1 MTGGNHQVGRREVDD
16 GAGLTGGFIRQTIE
30 FVGHDVTL
38 ERFTTV
44 LAGALGSKD
53 YETKEHS
60 TRLVGVSDAIARHI
74 GLAEDVRRIIRFG
87 AYLHDIGKVVIPDEL
102 LRKRGALTP
111 YEFSIVRRHPEV
123 GADILA
129 DIETWKDVRLIV
141 RHHHEHFNGAGY
153 PDGLRGEHIPLGA
166 RIVSVADAYDVMR
179 SGRPY
184 QPARSRD
191 WILGELQRHRGR
203 QFDPDLV
210 DALMDVLP
218 RQATTAPEHERDGLV
233 EQRTAIGRRR
243 TDDALASWTRV
254 TPAP

>member
-1 MTGGNHQVGRREVDD
+1 LGRRAGDD
-16 GAGLTGGFIRQTIE
+16 GAALTGSFIRQTIE

-60 TRLVGVSDAIARHI
+60 TRLVGLSDAIARHL
-74 GLAEDVRRIIRFG
+74 GVPDGARKVIRFG

-102 LRKRGALTP
+102 LRKREPLTP
-111 YEFSIVRRHPEV
+111 YEFSIVRTHPEV

-129 DIETWKDVRLIV
+129 DIDTWKDVRLIV

-153 PDGLRGEHIPLGA
+153 PDGLRGEHIPIGA
-166 RIVSVADAYDVMR
+166 RIVSVVDAYDVMR

-184 QPARSRD
+184 QPRRSHE
-191 WILGELQRHRGR
+191 WILEELERQRGH

-210 DALMDVLP
+210 DALVDVIP
-218 RQATTAPEHERDGLV
+218 RRATAAPDHSRNEHID
-233 EQRTAIGRRR
+233 QRTAIGRRR
-243 TDDALASWTRV
+243 TDDALASWMRA
-254 TPAP
+254 TPRP

>member
-1 MTGGNHQVGRREVDD
+1 MSRRRVDD
-16 GAGLTGGFIRQTIE
+16 GAALTGSFIRQTIE
-30 FVGHDVTL
+30 FIGHDVTL

-44 LAGALGSKD
+44 LAGALASKD

-60 TRLVGVSDAIARHI
+60 ARLVGVSDAIARRL
-74 GLAEDVRRIIRFG
+74 GLPDDVRRVIRFG

-102 LRKRGALTP
+102 LRKREALTP
-111 YEFSIVRRHPEV
+111 YEFSIVRTHPEV

-129 DIETWKDVRLIV
+129 DIDTWKDVRLIV

-166 RIVSVADAYDVMR
+166 RIVSVVDAFDVMR

-184 QPARSRD
+184 QPPRSSE
-191 WILGELQRHRGR
+191 WILEELEHQRGH

-210 DALMDVLP
+210 DALVDVIP
-218 RQATTAPEHERDGLV
+218 RQATAAVDHESEEPV

-243 TDDALASWTRV
+243 TDDALASWARV
-254 TPAP
+254 RPAP